1 MTTNDD
7 PRAAPREAGPP
18 PIRPP
23 LPPPEPPQPIDRGSR
38 GGRLVKVLAA
48 IVAVAA
54 LGAALR
60 FTYELG
66 IERGIE
72 MAPPLIRSD
81 LRPTKVAPD
90 SPGGMDIPHQD
101 KSVYDAISSGQA
113 EVREERLAPPP
124 EEPLAKPVAEPTAPL
139 PPRAEP
145 AGAEASSS
153 AASSSEVA
161 PPAGEP
167 LPPPASRRGPAEGSQ
182 PASADGRPAPATAA
196 QLAPAGAAA
205 APSAGTTATPAP
217 ARGRA
222 HRIQIGAYRSAENAE
237 AGWRS
242 LRAAHK
248 DLLEGLDRTVVRI
261 DLGVGKGVFHR
272 LQAGPLPDAGSAQA
286 LCARFNARKQGCLVV
301 RP

>member
-1 MTTNDD
+1 MAANDD
-7 PRAAPREAGPP
+7 PHGATHDAGPP

-23 LPPPEPPQPIDRGSR
+23 LPPPEPPRPTDRGSR
-38 GGRLVKVLAA
+38 RGGLVKVVVA
-48 IVAVAA
+48 IVVVAG

-60 FTYELG
+60 FSYDLG
-66 IERGIE
+66 IERGME
-72 MAPPLIRSD
+72 MAPPLIRTD
-81 LRPTKVAPD
+81 LLPTKVAPD

-101 KSVYDAISSGQA
+101 KSVYDAISSGRA

-124 EEPLAKPVAEPTAPL
+124 EEPLAKPVVKPL
-139 PPRAEP
+139 GEAAVPVASP
-145 AGAEASSS
+145 AAVGAATGSS
-153 AASSSEVA
+153 AVSSSEALPTVAGLPPPPVLAEARPVPPPPPA
-161 PPAGEP
+161 PPAP
-167 LPPPASRRGPAEGSQ
+167 
-182 PASADGRPAPATAA
+182 
-196 QLAPAGAAA
+196 AAA
-205 APSAGTTATPAP
+205 APTVGTTATPAL

-237 AGWRS
+237 AGWRN

-261 DLGVGKGVFHR
+261 DLGAGKGVFHR
-272 LQAGPLPDAGSAQA
+272 LHAGPLSDAGSARA